1 MRKIILVV
9 VLCLGVIFLIL
20 YFSEL
25 QQIFTTIR
33 RANPWYLAI
42 ALVIQVIWFA
52 VVGLTYQSIYTLLG
66 LKESRRHMV
75 LLAVAANFVNV
86 VTTSAGVGG
95 MALFIN
101 DGQRRG
107 QSSGKVTVA
116 GVLYLLI
123 DEASFLFVLTFGTI
137 ILARRN
143 RLSDGDIAASLTLL
157 AIACGIAL
165 FLYLGYRSAKT
176 LGDVL
181 ARLARMINFIV
192 RPFLRREYLSEARA
206 HTFASEIADGLSSAP
221 EKTSPFDS
229 AFVFLVIWQDVVN
242 GCADLC
248 ISILQYPF
256 SRRDH
261 RQRIFP
267 GLFVPHRFADSFR
280 HWHCG
285 RSDGFGISFAK
296 NRMGI
301 GDSCYARVSQR
312 DVLAA
317 IVGGSIGVPHDQCAE
332 SGKGRERNKVNG
344 TLPAMGCPAF

>member
-1 MRKIILVV
+1 MLPHMRKLILAVI
-9 VLCLGVIFLIL
+9 LLLGVTFVIL

-25 QQIFTTIR
+25 QQIFTTIQ
-33 RANPWYLAI
+33 RANPWYLAL
-42 ALVIQVIWFA
+42 ALIIQMMWFVA
-52 VVGLTYQSIYTLLG
+52 VGLTYQSIYTLLG
-66 LKESRRHMV
+66 LKESRRHMM

-107 QSSGKVTVA
+107 KSSGKVTVA

-123 DEASFLFVLTFGTI
+123 DEASFLFGLAFGTI

-206 HTFASEIADGLSSAP
+206 HTFASEIA
-221 EKTSPFDS
+221 E
-229 AFVFLVIWQDVVN
+229 
-242 GCADLC
+242 
-248 ISILQYPF
+248 
-256 SRRDH
+256 
-261 RQRIFP
+261 
-267 GLFVPHRFADSFR
+267 
-280 HWHCG
+280 
-285 RSDGFGISFAK
+285 GISALPKKPTRLIPPLLFSLAGK
-296 NRMGI
+296 ILLMGVLTCAFLSFNIPFRVGTIISGFSMGFLFLIVSPTPSGI
-301 GDSCYARVSQR
+301 GIVEGVMALAFHSRKIGWGSAILVTLAYRSVTFWLPLLVG
-312 DVLAA
+312 VLAFRMINA
-317 IVGGSIGVPHDQCAE
+317 QNPAKVE
-332 SGKGRERNKVNG
+332 SGTK
-344 TLPAMGCPAF
+344 

>member
-1 MRKIILVV
+1 MRKLILAVI
-9 VLCLGVIFLIL
+9 LLLGVTFVLI

-25 QQIFTTIR
+25 QQIFTTIQ

-42 ALVIQVIWFA
+42 ALIVQAMWF
-52 VVGLTYQSIYTLLG
+52 VVAGLIYQSIYTLLG
-66 LKESRRHMV
+66 LKENRGHMM
-75 LLAVAANFVNV
+75 LLAVAANLVNV
-86 VTTSAGVGG
+86 ITTSAGVGG

-123 DEASFLFVLTFGTI
+123 DEAAFLLVLAFGTI

-181 ARLARMINFIV
+181 ARLARMINFMV

-206 HTFASEIADGLSSAP
+206 HTFASEIAEGLSALP
-221 EKTSPFDS
+221 KKPTSLILPLLLSLLGKVLLMGVLTCAFLSFKVPFNVGTIIGGFS
-229 AFVFLVIWQDVVN
+229 IAFLFQIVSPTPSGVGIVEGVMAL
-242 GCADLC
+242 ALH
-248 ISILQYPF
+248 
-256 SRRDH
+256 SRRVGWGSA
-261 RQRIFP
+261 I
-267 GLFVPHRFADSFR
+267 LITFAYRAVTFWLPLLVGAWAFR
-280 HWHCG
+280 MINA
-285 RSDGFGISFAK
+285 RNPAK
-296 NRMGI
+296 
-301 GDSCYARVSQR
+301 V
-312 DVLAA
+312 
-317 IVGGSIGVPHDQCAE
+317 E
-332 SGKGRERNKVNG
+332 SGSK
-344 TLPAMGCPAF
+344 

>member
-1 MRKIILVV
+1 MRKMILVV
-9 VLCLGVIFLIL
+9 ILCLGVTFVIL

-25 QQIFTTIR
+25 QQIFTTIQ

-42 ALVIQVIWFA
+42 ALIIQVIWFA

-66 LKESRRHMV
+66 LKESRLHMM

-123 DEASFLFVLTFGTI
+123 DEASFLFVLAFGTI

-157 AIACGIAL
+157 AIACGIGL

-176 LGDVL
+176 LGNVL
-181 ARLARMINFIV
+181 ARLARIINAIV

-206 HTFASEIADGLSSAP
+206 HTFASEVAEGISALPKKPASLILPLLFSLFGKILLMGVLTCAFLSFNIPFRVGTIISGFSLGFLFLIV
-221 EKTSPFDS
+221 SPTPS
-229 AFVFLVIWQDVVN
+229 GVGIVEGVMALAFH
-242 GCADLC
+242 
-248 ISILQYPF
+248 
-256 SRRDH
+256 SRRIGWGSAILITLAY
-261 RQRIFP
+261 RGVTFWLPLLVGIW
-267 GLFVPHRFADSFR
+267 AFR
-280 HWHCG
+280 MINAQ
-285 RSDGFGISFAK
+285 SPAK
-296 NRMGI
+296 
-301 GDSCYARVSQR
+301 V
-312 DVLAA
+312 
-317 IVGGSIGVPHDQCAE
+317 E
-332 SGKGRERNKVNG
+332 SGIR
-344 TLPAMGCPAF
+344 

>member
-1 MRKIILVV
+1 MILVV
-9 VLCLGVIFLIL
+9 ILCLGVTFVIL

-25 QQIFTTIR
+25 QQIFTTIQ

-42 ALVIQVIWFA
+42 ALIIQVIWFA

-66 LKESRRHMV
+66 LKESRLHMM

-123 DEASFLFVLTFGTI
+123 DEASFLFVLAFGTI

-157 AIACGIAL
+157 AIACGIGL

-176 LGDVL
+176 LGNVL
-181 ARLARMINFIV
+181 ARLARIINAIV

-206 HTFASEIADGLSSAP
+206 HTFASEVAEGISALPKKPASLILPLLFSLFGKILLMGVLTCAFLSFNIPFRVGTIISGFSLGFLFLIV
-221 EKTSPFDS
+221 SPTPS
-229 AFVFLVIWQDVVN
+229 GVGIVEGVMALAFH
-242 GCADLC
+242 
-248 ISILQYPF
+248 
-256 SRRDH
+256 SRRIGWGSAILITLAY
-261 RQRIFP
+261 RGVTFWLPLLVGIW
-267 GLFVPHRFADSFR
+267 AFR
-280 HWHCG
+280 MINAQ
-285 RSDGFGISFAK
+285 SPAK
-296 NRMGI
+296 
-301 GDSCYARVSQR
+301 V
-312 DVLAA
+312 
-317 IVGGSIGVPHDQCAE
+317 E
-332 SGKGRERNKVNG
+332 SGIR
-344 TLPAMGCPAF
+344 

>member
-9 VLCLGVIFLIL
+9 VLCLGVTFVIL

-25 QQIFTTIR
+25 QQIFTSIH

-66 LKESRRHMV
+66 LKESRRHMM

-123 DEASFLFVLTFGTI
+123 DEASFLFILAFGTI
-137 ILARRN
+137 ILAHRN

-206 HTFASEIADGLSSAP
+206 HTFAAEIADGLSALPKKPARLIPPLFFSLFGKMLLMGVLTCAFLSFNIP
-221 EKTSPFDS
+221 FRVGTIVSGFSLGFLFLIVSPTPS
-229 AFVFLVIWQDVVN
+229 
-242 GCADLC
+242 
-248 ISILQYPF
+248 
-256 SRRDH
+256 
-261 RQRIFP
+261 
-267 GLFVPHRFADSFR
+267 
-280 HWHCG
+280 
-285 RSDGFGISFAK
+285 
-296 NRMGI
+296 GI
-301 GDSCYARVSQR
+301 GIVEGVMALAFHSRKIGWRSAILVTLAYRSVTFWLPLLVG
-312 DVLAA
+312 VLAFRMINA
-317 IVGGSIGVPHDQCAE
+317 QNPAKVE
-332 SGKGRERNKVNG
+332 SGTK
-344 TLPAMGCPAF
+344 